1 MCARFCACS
10 KLKAVSPRDLSLHS
24 TQARINLSNNRFQI
38 TSDDQTKK
46 KIYHFAS
53 LFFPINPSPPPNNMT
68 RAIAR
73 NRDDD
78 MTMLEEVVAD
88 VVGGEERICI
98 FKSPLPA

>member
-1 MCARFCACS
+1 M
-10 KLKAVSPRDLSLHS
+10 
-24 TQARINLSNNRFQI
+24 NLSNNRFQI

-53 LFFPINPSPPPNNMT
+53 LFFPINPSTPPPNNMT

-78 MTMLEEVVAD
+78 MTMLEEEVAD
-88 VVGGEERICI
+88 VVGGEERSCM